1 MEVELSYPFGLT
13 QFGEGQGLRRAREPA
28 RDPTGAMGHA
38 GAKR

>member
-1 MEVELSYPFGLT
+1 MEVELSYPFGPAQL
-13 QFGEGQGLRRAREPA
+13 GEGQGLRRAREQA